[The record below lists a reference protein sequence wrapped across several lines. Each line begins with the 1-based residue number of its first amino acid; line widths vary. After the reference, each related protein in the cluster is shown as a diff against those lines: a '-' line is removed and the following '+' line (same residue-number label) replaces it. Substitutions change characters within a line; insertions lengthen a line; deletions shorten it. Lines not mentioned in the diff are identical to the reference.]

1 MDGSRSVDPLEELRR
16 ANPVDADDLPSAS
29 LARVRASVMGEHI
42 QEDHRETRRRRRPVV
57 RPLALGL
64 AGLAAAVAVAVG
76 ALQLGIA
83 PGGVPGETGG
93 PQIGFCVEAYSLES
107 LANRTFAFD
116 GTVMTVDG
124 DAVTFK
130 VHAALK
136 GVGDGDVAVTASGM
150 TGGSITPNAGV
161 TLVPGER
168 FLVSGDGGF
177 AWSCGFTRLYDP
189 ATAAD
194 WAAALRP

>member
-1 MDGSRSVDPLEELRR
+1 VDPLEELRR

-29 LARVRASVMGEHI
+29 LARVRASAMGEHI
-42 QEDHRETRRRRRPVV
+42 LEDRHETTHRRGNVR

-64 AGLAAAVAVAVG
+64 AGIAAAAAVAVG
-76 ALQLGIA
+76 ALRLGIA

-116 GTVMTVDG
+116 GTVSAVNG
-124 DAVTFK
+124 DVVTFK

-136 GVGDGDVAVTASGM
+136 GVGGGEVAVTASGM
-150 TGGSITPNAGV
+150 TGGSITPGAGV

-168 FLVSGDGGF
+168 FLVSGDDGF
-177 AWSCGFTRLYDP
+177 AWSCGFTRPYDP
-189 ATAAD
+189 GTAAD
-194 WAAALRP
+194 WAAALP